1 MAFCSLYQTSNIGF
15 QPLESNPEIC
25 MTYGCPNP
33 TTTEMDDYFEQSSWG
48 SNINNSCMKP
58 LADAEV
64 SKQYRCDERWYDWF
78 TVPNYH
84 LGNGYINPDPSNPG
98 TCFKP
103 CLPGAIPTYQTDPV
117 DGQNLHFLTNIE
129 NTGNCISRENY
140 FGGKYA
146 SGSDYCPLAWIYIL
160 NSTHGDLQKLVNTHN
175 NTFANS
181 EMAKDVLTDAF
192 TKNQNNSAMYAT
204 NILNSLPIELN
215 NIETPSSTM
224 QNACNRIETPERVLP
239 AYNMCSN
246 IMNDETAIYNK
257 FANNLSA
264 NMARDKVTMIK
275 QACNAVF
282 CNLSDTAPD
291 VIGQEPLCFANV
303 GTFDPSTGEI
313 INTDELPM
321 PEAPKPTAQKNFMYG
336 TFKTAIYIVLIPIL
350 AYIIYIFL
358 TDALLPYVVLPMYYY
373 ILEFLG
379 FAPIGYGKT
388 LGDLRASSKKL
399 HKLEKQCIR
408 DEVQFNIENEKLIKI
423 GKQPKPRPAKDF
435 ESCLKKIDQKQEHE
449 TLLKEVDN
457 MIGKISIPNVPS
469 SGAAVST
476 GPSPAAAAKPAAPA
490 PSSAPAGMPKF
501 P

>member
-1 MAFCSLYQTSNIGF
+1 MAFCSLYQSSNIGF
-15 QPLESNPEIC
+15 QPLKSNPEIC
-25 MTYGCPNP
+25 MTYDCPIP
-33 TTTEMDDYFEQSSWG
+33 TTTTMDDYFQQSSWG

-98 TCFKP
+98 TCYNP
-103 CLPGAIPTYQTDPV
+103 CLPGSIPTYQTDPV

-146 SGSDYCPLAWIYIL
+146 SGSDYCPLSWIYIL
-160 NSTHGDLQKLVNTHN
+160 NSTHNDLTKMVNTHN
-175 NTFANS
+175 QTFANS
-181 EMAKDVLTDAF
+181 ELAKDVLTDAF
-192 TKNQNNSAMYAT
+192 TKNQNNSSMYAT
-204 NILNSLPIELN
+204 NIFNSLPIELN
-215 NIETPSSTM
+215 NISTPSSTM
-224 QNACNRIETPERVLP
+224 QNACNRIETPERLLP

-246 IMNDETAIYNK
+246 VMNDETAIYNK
-257 FANNLSA
+257 FANSLSA

-282 CNLSDTAPD
+282 CNLRDPAPQAINQD
-291 VIGQEPLCFANV
+291 PLCFSNV

-313 INTDELPM
+313 INNDELPM
-321 PEAPKPTAQKNFMYG
+321 PEAPRPTSQKKFMYG
-336 TFKTAIYIVLIPIL
+336 TFKTAIYIVLIPIF

-358 TDALLPYVVLPMYYY
+358 TDALLPYVILPLYYW
-373 ILEFLG
+373 ILERLG
-379 FAPIGYGKT
+379 FAPLGYGET
-388 LGDLRASSKKL
+388 VGQLRASGKKL
-399 HKLEKQCIR
+399 QKLEKQCIR
-408 DEVQFNIENEKLIKI
+408 DEIQFNIENDKLLKLGKPQKI
-423 GKQPKPRPAKDF
+423 RPKEF
-435 ESCLKKIDQKQEHE
+435 ESCLKKNDHKETHE
-449 TLLKEVDN
+449 SLLKEVEN
-457 MIGKISIPNVPS
+457 MINKITVPSAPS
-469 SGAAVST
+469 SGPSVST